1 MANLLRDKDDDRCL
15 IDIYFN
21 EQNKIEKID
30 ITKFHKKDI
39 LDTELDSIKQLS
51 DSIARNRF
59 IQFNRNHK
67 KKIGRNDLCPCGSGL
82 KYKKCCLLKNE

>member
-1 MANLLRDKDDDRCL
+1 MANLFRDKDDDRCL
-15 IDIYFN
+15 IDLYFN
-21 EQNKIEKID
+21 EKNKIEKID

-51 DSIARNRF
+51 DSIAKNRF

-67 KKIGRNDLCPCGSGL
+67 KK
-82 KYKKCCLLKNE
+82 